1 MSITKP
7 EDQKTAELSQD
18 SLEPE
23 ATDRV
28 ATISWASWRP
38 WLIVAIGLGLAA
50 MVVFAL
56 QQLLSEVRPDQ
67 IAAAVRETSIRDI
80 LLAILATAVSYVAL
94 MGYDISSLR
103 YVGQRVP
110 AKIVAMTS
118 FIAYALGNTV
128 GLGPLTGGAVRLRM
142 YAAAGVETVLVAQAI
157 AFNAVAFTLGIT
169 VIGACGLIWAAPYV
183 APLIHASVALLWT
196 VAGVVLAIAIA
207 LLILCAVRREIALG
221 SRIALRLPSLTL
233 ALQQLAVSAVDIIA
247 AAAAL
252 WFLLPT
258 TSMSFPGFVGFY
270 SVAIALGVVSH
281 VPGGLGVFEAVILL
295 GIAGQVPSDRVAGA
309 LVLYRGIYF
318 LLPLALAMT
327 MLAVLELRSG
337 VVARAAARLS
347 PIFMAA
353 LTMIVGVMLL
363 FSGVTPASD
372 EAEQLLE
379 SHVPLPVVEAS
390 HFIGSVVGLALLI
403 VAHGML
409 RRLDAAWWAAVGLA
423 GLSFW
428 LSLPKGIAVSE
439 MAVLGFQLVMLVASR
454 KEFDRK
460 ASLFAERFS
469 IGWLVAIA
477 AVICGTIWLFLF
489 VNRDI
494 QYANRLWWEFAFDA
508 DAPRSLR
515 ATMAVVVAAVAFSLW
530 QLFRPPRGR
539 GAPISA
545 QELERAAAIVRAQPS
560 ADACL
565 VLMGDKSLQFADSG
579 KSFIMYGKRGRSW
592 VALFDPV
599 GPQEEWHELVWEFIE
614 MADSHGGRAAFYQVR
629 PQTLSIYLDA
639 GLKIFKLGED
649 AYVPLPVFDLKGK
662 RRANLR
668 TAVNRAERE
677 GLRFEMIAAEGV
689 QGVLPQLRTISDA
702 WLAGHKAREKGF
714 SLGSFDAEYLYR
726 LPVAIVRRG
735 DTPVAFAVL
744 LSTDAK
750 LEVRVDLMRQ
760 IDAAPPGTM
769 EFLFTKLMLEYRER
783 GFARFGLGMAPMSGM
798 VEHPLAPRWHRFG
811 RMLFAYGEN
820 FYNFQ
825 GLRAFKEKFDPVWEA
840 RYLATE
846 GGLSPLFVLTE
857 VAALISG
864 GLRGVIGK

>member
-1 MSITKP
+1 MSFTKP
-7 EDQKTAELSQD
+7 RDKAIAQLSPGP
-18 SLEPE
+18 PE
-23 ATDRV
+23 EA
-28 ATISWASWRP
+28 ASEALPISWASWQP
-38 WLIVAIGLGLAA
+38 WLAVVVGLALVA
-50 MVVFAL
+50 MVVLAL
-56 QQLLSEVRPDQ
+56 QQLLREVRHDQ
-67 IAAAVRETSIRDI
+67 IAAAIRDTPLRDI
-80 LLAILATAVSYVAL
+80 LWAVLATGVSYVAL

-110 AKIVAMTS
+110 AKTVAMTS

-142 YAAAGVETVLVAQAI
+142 YTAAGVETALVAQAI
-157 AFNAVAFTLGIT
+157 AFNAVAFTLGIS

-183 APLIHASVALLWT
+183 APLLHVPVALLWT
-196 VAGVVLAIAIA
+196 VAGMVLAAA
-207 LLILCAVRREIALG
+207 VAFLWLCAVRRDITLG
-221 SRIALRLPSLTL
+221 SRVALRLPSWTL
-233 ALQQLAVSAVDIIA
+233 ALQQLALSAVDIIA

-258 TSMSFPGFVGFY
+258 TSMGFPGFVGFY

-295 GIAGQVPSDRVAGA
+295 GTAGQVPSDRVVGA

-318 LLPLALAMT
+318 LLPLALAMAT
-327 MLAVLELRSG
+327 LAMLELRHG
-337 VVARAAARLS
+337 AIARAAARLA
-347 PIFMAA
+347 PVFMAA
-353 LTMIVGVMLL
+353 LTMVVGVMLL
-363 FSGVTPASD
+363 FSGVIPATG
-372 EAEQLLE
+372 EAEQFLE
-379 SHVPLPVVEAS
+379 LHVPLPLVEIS
-390 HFIGSVVGLALLI
+390 HFMGSVIGLALLI

-423 GLSFW
+423 VLSFW

-439 MAVLGFQLVMLVASR
+439 MVVLGFQLVMLVASR

-477 AVICGTIWLFLF
+477 AAICGTIWLFLF

-494 QYANRLWWEFAFDA
+494 QYAHRLWWEFAFDG

-515 ATMAVVVAAVAFSLW
+515 ATMAVVVVTVAFSLW
-530 QLFRPPRGR
+530 QLFRQPRGR
-539 GAPISA
+539 IVPASA
-545 QELERAAAIVRAQPS
+545 EDIERAAAIVRAQPS

-565 VLMGDKSLQFADSG
+565 ALMGDKSLQLSDSG
-579 KSFIMYGKRGRSW
+579 NSFIMYGKRGRSW

-599 GPQEEWHELVWEFIE
+599 GPQEEWRDLVWEFIE
-614 MADSHGGRAAFYQVR
+614 LADSHGGRASFYQVR

-649 AYVPLPVFDLKGK
+649 AYVPLPEFDLKGK

-677 GLRFEMIAAEGV
+677 GLRFEVIAAEGV
-689 QGVLPQLRTISDA
+689 PAILPQLRVISDA
-702 WLAGHKAREKGF
+702 WLGGHKAREKGF
-714 SLGSFDAEYLYR
+714 SLGSFDEDYLCR

-735 DTPVAFAVL
+735 DTPMAFAVL
-744 LSTDAK
+744 LLTEAK
-750 LEVRVDLMRQ
+750 LEVRIDLMRQ
-760 IDAAPPGTM
+760 IDEAPPGTM
-769 EFLFTKLMLEYRER
+769 EFLFAKLMLEFRER

-811 RMLFAYGEN
+811 RMLFTHGEN

-846 GGLSPLFVLTE
+846 GGLSPLIALTD
-857 VAALISG
+857 VAALIGG
-864 GLRGVIGK
+864 GLRGVIGR